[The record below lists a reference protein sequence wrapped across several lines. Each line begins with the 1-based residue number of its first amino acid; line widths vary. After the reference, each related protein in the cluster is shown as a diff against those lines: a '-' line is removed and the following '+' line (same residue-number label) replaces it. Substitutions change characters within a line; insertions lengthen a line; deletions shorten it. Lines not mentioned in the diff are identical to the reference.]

1 MSDWQRKVD
10 FSEATAKYDL
20 DEISIQELAKI
31 VHEKL
36 KGLKKFNDTDI
47 DYPLEDLIEEFEMI
61 AEDEEE
67 DDYFLKEEFNYTL
80 NRLYDWGDTPLD
92 GKFGG
97 KKVCWVQMR

>member
-36 KGLKKFNDTDI
+36 KGLKKFNDPDI
-47 DYPLEDLIEEFEMI
+47 DYQLEDLIEEFEMI

-67 DDYFLKEEFNYTL
+67 DDYFLKEEFNYIL
-80 NRLYDWGDTPLD
+80 NRLYDWGDTSLD